1 MRGISI
7 HLFTL
12 IRAILREALYSSSV
26 REDAIKHNTVLKN
39 GEMQK
44 SGYDKNPH
52 FLIDLEVAEFK
63 KIVPIGRHI
72 VRSQT
77 IKLLLL
83 YAYTVALL
91 VYKSKT

>member
-1 MRGISI
+1 
-7 HLFTL
+7 
-12 IRAILREALYSSSV
+12 
-26 REDAIKHNTVLKN
+26 
-39 GEMQK
+39 MQK

-52 FLIDLEVAEFK
+52 FLRDLEVAEFK